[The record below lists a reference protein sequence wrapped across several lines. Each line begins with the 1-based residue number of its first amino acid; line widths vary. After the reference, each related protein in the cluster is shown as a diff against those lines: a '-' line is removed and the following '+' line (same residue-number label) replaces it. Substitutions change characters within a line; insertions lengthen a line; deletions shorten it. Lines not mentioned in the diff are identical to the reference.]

1 MMNHTLNNA
10 KNKLGTCAAG
20 MTRTQL
26 LILVGIVILVAAL
39 SIPAYLEYDWKVL
52 PADNDV
58 DMIAGAIGKFH
69 KHTNEYPTKLEDLV
83 TNPGLEGW
91 KGSYLEDLPKTPWGG
106 SYQLLPDIYKVCI
119 SANHPRVPE
128 KYRHGGVAE
137 ISRVYHESP
146 EEGAKYW
153 WK

>member
-1 MMNHTLNNA
+1 M
-10 KNKLGTCAAG
+10 KNLILHNIVTKFDASASG

-26 LILVGIVILVAAL
+26 LILVALVILIGAL
-39 SIPAYLEYDWKVL
+39 SLPPYLEYDRKVM

-58 DMIAGAIGKFH
+58 DMIAGAIKKFY
-69 KHTNEYPTKLEDLV
+69 KHTKEYPQKLEDLV
-83 TNPGLEGW
+83 TDPGIEGW
-91 KGSYLEDLPKTPWGG
+91 KGSYLADVPETPWGG
-106 SYQLLPDIYKVCI
+106 SYQLMPDIYKVCI

-137 ISRVYHESP
+137 ISRVYHENP
-146 EEGAKYW
+146 KEGAKYW

>member
-1 MMNHTLNNA
+1 MMNHTLNNKKRRFA
-10 KNKLGTCAAG
+10 SSAVG

-26 LILVGIVILVAAL
+26 LILVGIVILIAAL
-39 SIPAYLEYDWKVL
+39 SLPPYLEYGRKVM

-58 DMIAGAIGKFH
+58 GMIAGAIKKFY
-69 KHTNEYPTKLEDLV
+69 KHTKEYPKTLDDLV
-83 TNPGLEGW
+83 ANPGIEGW
-91 KGSYLEDLPKTPWGG
+91 KGSYLEEIPQTPWGG

-128 KYRHGGVAE
+128 KYRHGGIAE
-137 ISRVYHESP
+137 ISRVYHASSA
-146 EEGAKYW
+146 EGAKYW

>member
-1 MMNHTLNNA
+1 MKNLILNNIVTKFDA
-10 KNKLGTCAAG
+10 SASG

-26 LILVGIVILVAAL
+26 LILVALVILIGAL
-39 SIPAYLEYDWKVL
+39 SLPPYLEYDRKVM

-58 DMIAGAIGKFH
+58 DMIAGAIKKFY
-69 KHTNEYPTKLEDLV
+69 KHTKEYPQKLEDLV
-83 TNPGLEGW
+83 TDPGIEGW
-91 KGSYLEDLPKTPWGG
+91 KGSYLADLPETPWGG
-106 SYQLLPDIYKVCI
+106 SYQLMPDIYKVCI

-137 ISRVYHESP
+137 ISRVYHENP
-146 EEGAKYW
+146 KEGAKYW